1 MRVALVCGD
10 ARPALDG
17 VADYSARLGA
27 ELLARDAEVLVVTA
41 AAGGRA
47 PEVDVPVPGRAR
59 PVRLPVIAGAR
70 RWDAPG
76 VARVAAV
83 VTGLRP
89 DVVHVQFAPSAYAYR
104 GEVGLLPALL
114 GRTPLVT
121 TVHEYGWWAWAPGRL
136 RPALARTVWPPLERA
151 GAWDREIGLLAARSA
166 ALVTTNPVHGA
177 ALRDRLPRAAVRRI
191 PIGPNLR
198 VAPLDGAQ
206 ARAGVRADLGLTA
219 AAPVIA
225 FFGFVHPVKG
235 IRYLLPALAR
245 VRAAHPGAHLLVAG
259 GFESRALPGREA
271 DAWRAEIEGLI
282 AGLGLA
288 AAVTLTGWRP
298 EDEVSRLLTAADVA
312 VLPFTAG
319 TTTRSGALLACAA
332 HGLPLVATAADP
344 PDPALRDGDAALLV
358 PPRSTSALAAALT
371 RVLGDAD
378 LATRLRSGAARLAA
392 THDWGAIADAH
403 LDVYAGVAR

>member
-177 ALRDRLPRAAVRRI
+177 ALRDRLP
-191 PIGPNLR
+191 
-198 VAPLDGAQ
+198 AP
-206 ARAGVRADLGLTA
+206 
-219 AAPVIA
+219 
-225 FFGFVHPVKG
+225 
-235 IRYLLPALAR
+235 
-245 VRAAHPGAHLLVAG
+245 
-259 GFESRALPGREA
+259 
-271 DAWRAEIEGLI
+271 
-282 AGLGLA
+282 
-288 AAVTLTGWRP
+288 
-298 EDEVSRLLTAADVA
+298 
-312 VLPFTAG
+312 
-319 TTTRSGALLACAA
+319 RSGASPSGRTC
-332 HGLPLVATAADP
+332 GSRRWT
-344 PDPALRDGDAALLV
+344 G
-358 PPRSTSALAAALT
+358 PRRA
-371 RVLGDAD
+371 RG
-378 LATRLRSGAARLAA
+378 SGP
-392 THDWGAIADAH
+392 TWG
-403 LDVYAGVAR
+403 